1 MRDDLTASEKRLIAA
16 LDRIDHFIDRATTAR
31 TAAPV
36 PTPAPVAGGLA
47 EIETQL
53 HAAHHENQRLSGEL
67 VLLHERQ
74 TALLSNCEMRLAES
88 HERLLGAGQEAARL
102 AAANE
107 VLAEA
112 NRALIA
118 ASGAP
123 ADDARLALEAEI
135 ESLRA
140 ARAAETAQMGDLL
153 AVLDRMIGTPAP
165 EPAEAPRAPARA
177 AAVTPAA
184 APAVAPVLEMPM
196 PEQVTEFAGAS
207 HDAASADA
215 EDASGPAE
223 ERG

>member
-16 LDRIDHFIDRATTAR
+16 LDRIDHFIDRATMAR
-31 TAAPV
+31 AIA
-36 PTPAPVAGGLA
+36 PAPVAAKGGLA
-47 EIETQL
+47 EIEARL
-53 HAAHHENQRLSGEL
+53 HAAQGENQRLSGEL

-74 TALLSNCEMRLAES
+74 AALLANCETRLSDAN
-88 HERLLGAGQEAARL
+88 ERLSGAGLEAARL

-112 NRALIA
+112 NRALTA

>member
-16 LDRIDHFIDRATTAR
+16 LDRLDHFIDRAGLAR
-31 TAAPV
+31 AAAP
-36 PTPAPVAGGLA
+36 AAAAASGDHAG
-47 EIETQL
+47 IEARL
-53 HAAHHENQRLSGEL
+53 HAAHDENQRLSGEL

-74 TALLSNCEMRLAES
+74 TAQLADYGIRLTEAN
-88 HERLLGAGQEAARL
+88 ERLLGAVQEAARL

-107 VLAEA
+107 VLANA

-118 ASGAP
+118 AAGAP
-123 ADDARLALEAEI
+123 ADEARLALEAEI

-140 ARAAETAQMGDLL
+140 IRAAEIAQMGDLL
-153 AVLDRMIGTPAP
+153 AVLDRMVGTPAP
-165 EPAEAPRAPARA
+165 ETIDAPRAPAP
-177 AAVTPAA
+177 AAVVPAV

-215 EDASGPAE
+215 GDASGPAE

>member
-16 LDRIDHFIDRATTAR
+16 LDRLDHFIDRAGLAR
-31 TAAPV
+31 AAAP
-36 PTPAPVAGGLA
+36 AAAAASGDHAG
-47 EIETQL
+47 IEARL
-53 HAAHHENQRLSGEL
+53 HAAHDENQRLSGEL

-74 TALLSNCEMRLAES
+74 TAQLADYGIRLTEAN
-88 HERLLGAGQEAARL
+88 ERLLGAAQEAARL

-107 VLAEA
+107 VLANA

-118 ASGAP
+118 AAGAP
-123 ADDARLALEAEI
+123 ADEARLALEAEI

-140 ARAAETAQMGDLL
+140 IRAAEIAQMGDLL
-153 AVLDRMIGTPAP
+153 AVLDRMVGTPAP
-165 EPAEAPRAPARA
+165 ETTEAPRAPAP
-177 AAVTPAA
+177 AAVVPAV

-215 EDASGPAE
+215 GDASGPAE

>member
-16 LDRIDHFIDRATTAR
+16 LDRLDHFIDRAGLAR
-31 TAAPV
+31 AAAP
-36 PTPAPVAGGLA
+36 AAAAASGDHAG
-47 EIETQL
+47 IEARL
-53 HAAHHENQRLSGEL
+53 HAAHDENQRLSGEL

-74 TALLSNCEMRLAES
+74 TAQLADYGIRLTEAN
-88 HERLLGAGQEAARL
+88 ERLLGAVQEAARL

-107 VLAEA
+107 VLANA

-118 ASGAP
+118 AAGAP
-123 ADDARLALEAEI
+123 ADEARLALEAEI

-140 ARAAETAQMGDLL
+140 IRAAEIAQMGDLL
-153 AVLDRMIGTPAP
+153 AVLDRMVGTPAP
-165 EPAEAPRAPARA
+165 ETTEAPRAPAP
-177 AAVTPAA
+177 AAVV
-184 APAVAPVLEMPM
+184 PAVAPAVVPMLEMPM

-215 EDASGPAE
+215 GDASGPAE

>member
-16 LDRIDHFIDRATTAR
+16 LDRLDHFIDRAGLAR
-31 TAAPV
+31 AAAP
-36 PTPAPVAGGLA
+36 AAAAASGDHAG
-47 EIETQL
+47 IEARL
-53 HAAHHENQRLSGEL
+53 HAAHDENQRLSGEL

-74 TALLSNCEMRLAES
+74 TAQLADYGIRLTEAN
-88 HERLLGAGQEAARL
+88 ERLLGAVQEAARL

-107 VLAEA
+107 VLANA

-118 ASGAP
+118 AAGAP
-123 ADDARLALEAEI
+123 ADEARLALEAEI

-140 ARAAETAQMGDLL
+140 IRAAEIAQMGDLL
-153 AVLDRMIGTPAP
+153 AVLDRMVGTPAP
-165 EPAEAPRAPARA
+165 ETIDAPRAPAP
-177 AAVTPAA
+177 AAVV
-184 APAVAPVLEMPM
+184 PAVAPAVVPMLEMPM

-215 EDASGPAE
+215 GDASGPAE

>member
-16 LDRIDHFIDRATTAR
+16 LDRLDHFIDRAGLAR
-31 TAAPV
+31 AAAPAAAAV
-36 PTPAPVAGGLA
+36 SGDHAG
-47 EIETQL
+47 IEARL
-53 HAAHHENQRLSGEL
+53 HAAHDENQRLSGEL

-74 TALLSNCEMRLAES
+74 TAQLADYGIRLTEAN
-88 HERLLGAGQEAARL
+88 ERLLGAVQEAARL

-107 VLAEA
+107 VLANA

-118 ASGAP
+118 AAGAP
-123 ADDARLALEAEI
+123 ADEARLALEAEI

-140 ARAAETAQMGDLL
+140 IRAAEIAQMGDLL
-153 AVLDRMIGTPAP
+153 AVLDRMVGTPAP
-165 EPAEAPRAPARA
+165 ETIDAPRAPAP
-177 AAVTPAA
+177 AAVVPAV

-215 EDASGPAE
+215 GDASGPAE

>member
-1 MRDDLTASEKRLIAA
+1 MRDDLNASEKRLIAA

-107 VLAEA
+107 ALAEA

-118 ASGAP
+118 ASGLP
-123 ADDARLALEAEI
+123 ADETRLALEAEI

-140 ARAAETAQMGDLL
+140 ARAAEIAQMGDLL
-153 AVLDRMIGTPAP
+153 EALDRMIDTPAP
-165 EPAEAPRAPARA
+165 EQPEAGARPAPDMRAS
-177 AAVTPAA
+177 VA
-184 APAVAPVLEMPM
+184 APLPSAVAAVLEMPM
-196 PEQVTEFAGAS
+196 PEQIAEFAGAP
-207 HDAASADA
+207 HDGASD
-215 EDASGPAE
+215 DASGADE

>member
-16 LDRIDHFIDRATTAR
+16 LDRIDHFIDRATGAR
-31 TAAPV
+31 AIA
-36 PTPAPVAGGLA
+36 PAPVAAGGGLA
-47 EIETQL
+47 EIEARL
-53 HAAHHENQRLSGEL
+53 HAAQGENRRLSGEL

-74 TALLSNCEMRLAES
+74 AALLANCETRLTEA
-88 HERLLGAGQEAARL
+88 HERLSGAGLEAARL

-123 ADDARLALEAEI
+123 ADEARLALEAEI

-140 ARAAETAQMGDLL
+140 VRAAETAQMGDLL
-153 AVLDRMIGTPAP
+153 AVLDRMIDTPAP
-165 EPAEAPRAPARA
+165 ETAEAPRAPVRA
-177 AAVTPAA
+177 AAAAPAV

-215 EDASGPAE
+215 GDASGPAE